1 MKKERNYGFNR
12 FDKNKLLFIFSISLF
27 LFFLFLSIGFSAF
40 KSNLTISKISA
51 NVRPVTDVRISGLKN
66 FEVKSG
72 ALINDSDY
80 NINKIYGTVILPSTD
95 STVTFEV
102 KVTNLGSTKVGI
114 SNILSSND
122 QITYSIS
129 DYSLGEGICEESDC
143 TLGVTKTFY
152 ITLKYDDNT
161 TPSNQEQYFELDF
174 SFDTFSS
181 VTYENIT
188 CTNCK
193 TEALNNFEFV
203 TTIDIND
210 SELKVSMG
218 DLELIKNNDYTY
230 DSTSKILTINK
241 VTDNI
246 VISKINSIG
255 KLKVG
260 DYIAY
265 NALENGNIVVTT
277 PTGVGTQTDTIST
290 NPTWRVLKIN
300 SNGEVVITT
309 EDAVTNTKSKWPFSY
324 YLKGKDAYINGAT
337 YLNTVCKEF
346 SNTSYAVYEKGRS
359 INLSDINEI
368 NDYTEPSAKTR
379 VYSIN
384 SEGYINTY
392 NSANDKTTESDKTMF
407 IFYDGSSWLDL
418 SEVSSKSISISSDN
432 SYEYTL
438 YENTEAQKVLK
449 YKGDTTTTLSYWVAD
464 NGVLVANEGYI
475 RYDMKCVSKGKLSQ
489 NPLIHSY
496 DGIELDGTYG
506 LRPVVTLKAGL
517 TYTKD
522 STGVWQISS

>member
-1 MKKERNYGFNR
+1 MKKKYGFNR
-12 FDKNKLLFIFSISLF
+12 FNKNKLLFTFSISLF

-40 KSNLTISKISA
+40 KSNLTISKIAA

-80 NINKIYGTVILPSTD
+80 NIDRIYGTVILPNTD

-102 KVTNLGSTKVGI
+102 KVTNLGKAKVGI
-114 SNILSSND
+114 SDMTFKDSGF
-122 QITYSIS
+122 TYSIN

-152 ITLKYDDNT
+152 ITLKNDDNT
-161 TPSNQEQYFELDF
+161 TPSNQARYFELKF
-174 SFDTFSS
+174 YFDNFHS
-181 VTYENIT
+181 VTYKNIT
-188 CTNCK
+188 CENCK

-203 TTIDIND
+203 TSIDIND
-210 SELKVSMG
+210 SDLKVSMG

-241 VTDNI
+241 VTDDI
-246 VISKINSIG
+246 VISKINTIE

-290 NPTWRVLKIN
+290 NPTWRILKIN
-300 SNGEVVITT
+300 SNGEVLITT
-309 EDAVTNTKSKWPFSY
+309 EDAVTNTKSRWPYSY
-324 YLKGKDAYINGAT
+324 YLKGKDAYVNGVT

-368 NDYTEPSAKTR
+368 NEYTEPSTKTR

-392 NSANDKTTESDKTMF
+392 NPATDKTTESDKTIF

-438 YENTEAQKVLK
+438 YENTAAQKVLK

-464 NGVLVANEGYI
+464 NGVLVANEGYV
-475 RYDMKCVSKGKLSQ
+475 RYEMKCVSKGKLSQ
-489 NPLIHSY
+489 NPLMHSY
-496 DGIELDGTYG
+496 ESKEIDGTYG

-517 TYTKD
+517 IYNED
-522 STGVWQISS
+522 STGVWQISN